1 VGKPQEK
8 RVLVVDD
15 EDDVLFFLKTA
26 LEDAGFQVDTA
37 SSVDEALER
46 IRAAAPD
53 CVSLDMVM
61 PGKSG
66 IVLFHELRRNPTWSR
81 IPVIFVTAY
90 ARDRKV
96 REQLDAATALAEST
110 MSGPATY
117 LEKPVTAETFVRAVA
132 ALLHVELE
140 EQGEGQK
147 PSAKALRQE
156 IQALVED
163 ADPDALR
170 KALAALKLGRR
181 GQSPRTG

>member
-1 VGKPQEK
+1 MVKPQEK

-15 EDDVLFFLKTA
+15 EDDVLFFLRTA
-26 LEDAGFQVDTA
+26 LEDAGFQADTA
-37 SSVDEALER
+37 SSVDEALGR

-96 REQLDAATALAEST
+96 REQLDAAAALAEST

-117 LEKPVTAETFVRAVA
+117 LEKPVTAAKFVQAIAA
-132 ALLHVELE
+132 ALNVELS
-140 EQGEGQK
+140 EGSEAV
-147 PSAKALRQE
+147 PGAESLRQE
-156 IQALVED
+156 VLSLLD
-163 ADPDALR
+163 GADPEALR
-170 KALAALKLGRR
+170 KALEILKSSRGR
-181 GQSPRTG
+181 

>member
-8 RVLVVDD
+8 RVLIVDD
-15 EDDVLFFLKTA
+15 EDDVVFFLRTA

-37 SSVDEALER
+37 ASVDEALGR

-66 IVLFHELRRNPTWSR
+66 IVLFHELRRNPKWSR

-96 REQLDAATALAEST
+96 REQLDAAAALAEST

-117 LEKPVTAETFVRAVA
+117 LEKPVTAEKFVAAVA
-132 ALLHVELE
+132 ALVGVPLE
-140 EQGEGQK
+140 EGGAAAT
-147 PSAKALRQE
+147 PSEATLREEIRALLTGADSQALQKALRILKE
-156 IQALVED
+156 
-163 ADPDALR
+163 PD
-170 KALAALKLGRR
+170 R
-181 GQSPRTG
+181 G